1 MKALVLFLGLVSS
14 TIASAA
20 SLTET
25 NTYKELNLDFANE
38 KSVILTV
45 QGERYRSTRART
57 LISIKKVSA
66 DTYIVD
72 QENLY
77 YPAVMVFPPLPT
89 VTLRDTASATIKK
102 GRSYTVRVL
111 VPANL
116 SASVKVIRNITGPT
130 CMAYW
135 TGFNYDLDSDS
146 CVQIGRSGCSNPF
159 EFQTLSACEAGNL
172 LN

>member
-1 MKALVLFLGLVSS
+1 MKTLALILGLLVS
-14 TIASAA
+14 TAASAT

-25 NTYKELNLDFANE
+25 NTYKELHLDFGNE
-38 KSVILTV
+38 KSVSLTV

-57 LISIKKVSA
+57 FISIKKVSA

-77 YPAVMVFPPLPT
+77 YPAIAIFPPLPT
-89 VTLRDTASATIKK
+89 VTLRDSLTTTIKK
-102 GRSYTVRVL
+102 GRSYSVRLL

-116 SASVKVIRNITGPT
+116 SASVSAVRDINGPT

-135 TGFNYDLDSDS
+135 TGFRYDLDSDS
-146 CVQIGRSGCSNPF
+146 CVQTGGSGCSNPF
-159 EFQTLSACEAGNL
+159 EFQSLSACEKGNL
-172 LN
+172 LK

>member
-14 TIASAA
+14 TLASAA

-25 NTYKELNLDFANE
+25 SNYKEFHLDFENA
-38 KSVILTV
+38 KSVSLTV
-45 QGERYRSTRART
+45 QGDRYRSTRARS
-57 LISIKKVSA
+57 LITIKKVTA

-89 VTLRDTASATIKK
+89 VTLRDSLTTTIKK
-102 GRSYTVRVL
+102 GRNYSVRIL

-116 SASVKVIRNITGPT
+116 KASVSIVRDFSAPT
-130 CMAYW
+130 CMASW
-135 TGFNYDLDSDS
+135 SGFRYDLDSDS
-146 CVQIGRSGCSNPF
+146 CVQTGGSGCSNPF
-159 EFQTLSACEAGNL
+159 EFQSLSACEQGNH